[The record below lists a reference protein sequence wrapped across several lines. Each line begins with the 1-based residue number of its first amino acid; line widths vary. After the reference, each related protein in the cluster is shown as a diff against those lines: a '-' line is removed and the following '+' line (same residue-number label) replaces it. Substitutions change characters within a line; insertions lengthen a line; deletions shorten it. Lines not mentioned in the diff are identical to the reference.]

1 MSIQRLKS
9 AMARR
14 KSFLRSNDAHAVAV
28 EAAAGLDLGRLAE
41 VGIGAPRLA
50 FFCMQDS
57 ERNQAQRVVG
67 IELDR
72 PGRVGDRAVDIALVA
87 AGNAAVEVGR
97 RDVRIDVEVVILLLP

>member
-41 VGIGAPRLA
+41 VGIGEPQLV
-50 FFCMQDS
+50 FFRMQDP
-57 ERNQAQRVVG
+57 EGNGAQRVVRV
-67 IELDR
+67 ELDR
-72 PGRVGDRAVDIALVA
+72 PWSCR
-87 AGNAAVEVGR
+87 
-97 RDVRIDVEVVILLLP
+97 